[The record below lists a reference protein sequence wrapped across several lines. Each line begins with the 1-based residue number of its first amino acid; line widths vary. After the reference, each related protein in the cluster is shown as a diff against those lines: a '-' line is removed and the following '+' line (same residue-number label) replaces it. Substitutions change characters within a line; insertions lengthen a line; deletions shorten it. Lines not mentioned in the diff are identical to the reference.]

1 MFSRKT
7 LISAPVRSLLL
18 SLLIL
23 LLGLPIALSAQSGST
38 RATDHTIQTNVD
50 EVSLDL
56 VVRSNKNKL
65 VTDLKP
71 QDIVITDNG
80 TPVSIAGL
88 RMVTGSEQS
97 SFVSFVFDR
106 LDSSAAS
113 NARSIAGKILKE
125 FPSDGFSFS
134 VLGIAGRLRLYQN
147 FTADR
152 KLLSDKI
159 RAATEA
165 SREEASGVTEAA
177 EKSLLQVAR
186 TGADDS

>member
-23 LLGLPIALSAQSGST
+23 LLGLPIALSAQSSST

-88 RMVTGSEQS
+88 RMVTGSEH
-97 SFVSFVFDR
+97 
-106 LDSSAAS
+106 
-113 NARSIAGKILKE
+113 
-125 FPSDGFSFS
+125 S
-134 VLGIAGRLRLYQN
+134 VG
-147 FTADR
+147 
-152 KLLSDKI
+152 
-159 RAATEA
+159 
-165 SREEASGVTEAA
+165 
-177 EKSLLQVAR
+177 
-186 TGADDS
+186 